1 MNNIETLNQWLAL
14 ETEFSTLPDFQKN
27 VKFYVLYKKLA
38 YLYKL
43 ILGNDHDLV
52 ISSEARADSYLLN
65 ISDEKWRNSLAVNI
79 PTMIQDL
86 PIEIARMPLKRPEDL

>member
-43 ILGNDHDLV
+43 ILGNDHYLV

>member
-14 ETEFSTLPDFQKN
+14 EAEFSTLPDFQKN

-52 ISSEARADSYLLN
+52 ISSEARAHSYLLN

-86 PIEIARMPLKRPEDL
+86 PIEIARLPLKRPEDL